1 MKDLYKSIEECNPGK
16 YKKVLIVLDD
26 MISDV
31 TSNKKLHPVATKLFN
46 WGQKWSIALVF
57 ITKPYSLEPNTLR
70 L

>member
-1 MKDLYKSIEECNPGK
+1 MKDLYKSIEECNPVK

-46 WGQKWSIALVF
+46 WGQK
-57 ITKPYSLEPNTLR
+57 
-70 L
+70 

>member
-31 TSNKKLHPVATKLFN
+31 TSNKELHPVATKLLN
-46 WGQKWSIALVF
+46 RGQKRSIALVF
-57 ITKPYSLEPNTLR
+57 IRKPYFLEPNNVR